1 MGKYLM
7 LKSKFYNGQVF
18 DAKEQIL
25 KEDAQIDV
33 ADKELKDQNSESSA
47 IHIYGVWKS
56 RGKNMKKGAPDMSA
70 PDLKRIFDFLVPKID
85 PSVKLTDHNNKQKRW
100 EKLLEF
106 GGRGKSWDDEMDQ
119 LIESAGR
126 RERENAPSL
135 F

>member
-1 MGKYLM
+1 
-7 LKSKFYNGQVF
+7 
-18 DAKEQIL
+18 
-25 KEDAQIDV
+25 
-33 ADKELKDQNSESSA
+33 
-47 IHIYGVWKS
+47 
-56 RGKNMKKGAPDMSA
+56 MKKGAPDMSA